1 VISYCAKSRKLG
13 SAEATQ
19 QSFLR
24 ELQFLQ
30 TSQKKFLLVELR
42 SKVHLSRDAID

>member
-1 VISYCAKSRKLG
+1 
-13 SAEATQ
+13 
-19 QSFLR
+19 
-24 ELQFLQ
+24 LQFLQ